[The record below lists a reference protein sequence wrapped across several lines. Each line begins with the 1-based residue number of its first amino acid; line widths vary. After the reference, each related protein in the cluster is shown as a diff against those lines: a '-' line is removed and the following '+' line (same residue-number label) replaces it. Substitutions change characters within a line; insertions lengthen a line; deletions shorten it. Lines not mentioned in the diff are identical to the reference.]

1 MNEEKAGKCPVFQS
15 LVVSKRAQLFHRRT
29 FIAKNGS
36 ASEERSRGR
45 FFPPLLCAQFSLSLS
60 LSFSNLEK
68 FALMLPFPFFKVSHT
83 FN

>member
-45 FFPPLLCAQFSLSLS
+45 FFPSLCAILSFSLS
-60 LSFSNLEK
+60 FGNLEK
-68 FALMLPFPFFKVSHT
+68 FALILPFPSFKVSHT

>member
-36 ASEERSRGR
+36 ASEERSRG
-45 FFPPLLCAQFSLSLS
+45 FFPPLLCAQFSLSLFPLVIWKNS
-60 LSFSNLEK
+60 L
-68 FALMLPFPFFKVSHT
+68 
-83 FN
+83 

>member
-45 FFPPLLCAQFSLSLS
+45 FFPQFSLSLS
-60 LSFSNLEK
+60 FGNLEK
-68 FALMLPFPFFKVSHT
+68 FALILPFPSFKVSHT